1 MFRATIFAR
10 IGEGE
15 IVNTLVL
22 TLALIFLPG
31 IVWARLD
38 ARYARQVKPAQFE
51 FVVNVFV
58 FGLVAYLATYLA
70 YLLPFVSRFATFD
83 LATIALDDDEVAQTL
98 GKSVVDDILSASIV
112 ALVLAPAWLAVQ
124 RYKLVVRFL
133 QRIRV
138 TKRYGDEDVWD
149 YLLSSDDP
157 RAFYVNVRDEQTGQ
171 TFSGYVDQFSEAPG
185 LRELVLSQVEAYDT
199 MTGERTIQVARMYLA
214 REPKGMTLEFP
225 AENTDITETQSKPT
239 EDEGD
244 VK

>member
-1 MFRATIFAR
+1 M
-10 IGEGE
+10 
-15 IVNTLVL
+15 NTLVL

-31 IVWARLD
+31 IIWARLD
-38 ARYARQVKPAQFE
+38 ARYARQVKPTQSE

-70 YLLPFVSRFATFD
+70 YLLPCVSRIAAFD
-83 LATIALDDDEVAQTL
+83 LITIALDDDEVAQTL
-98 GKSVVDDILSASIV
+98 GKSVVDDILAATV
-112 ALVLAPAWLAVQ
+112 MALVLAPAWLAVQ

-133 QRIRV
+133 QLIRV

-199 MTGERTIQVARMYLA
+199 TTGKPTIQVARMYLA
-214 REPKGMTLEFP
+214 RDPKGMTLEFP
-225 AENTDITETQSKPT
+225 AESADIKETEPKST
-239 EDEGD
+239 EDERD
-244 VK
+244 DQ